1 MEIPQLID
9 KIKSSRKYEG
19 QITHIED
26 VPTREAGYKDI
37 ELNPLIRY
45 ALRENGIEQL
55 YIHQADAVEIARE
68 KKNIVLSTSTA
79 SGKSMCYMLP
89 VFERLLEEPHATALY
104 ISPLNALVNDQLE
117 TFRKLSQTMGL
128 NVNIDRFVGSMSKAE
143 KDAVKYGNT
152 KIIFTNP
159 EMLHLSFLQWKHQWK
174 HFLSNLNFIIL
185 DESHSYTGVMGSHMA
200 NLLRRLNRVCEHYGS
215 NPQYIC
221 CTATIGNPVEHSS
234 SLTGKDV
241 TLIDNDS
248 SGQSAQKFVFWNPP
262 LYANSRKFTQRK
274 ASFGETVDLFTTF
287 VQNDLQTIVFA
298 RSRQKV
304 ERMYVQAKNTLA
316 SRGVDKKISPY
327 RGGYHGNEREAI
339 EKDLSQGNIDGVIS
353 TNALEL
359 GIDIGGLDACIMDG
373 FPGTIMSARQQAG
386 RAGRGRRESIVT
398 LVADSNAL
406 DQYYMR
412 NPEDFFR
419 RKCEEAVIN
428 VSNRY
433 IQAVHLLCAAK
444 ELPLRTEDS
453 EHFGFEFETIVKVLE
468 EEGLLEGLN
477 EKRSLDP
484 NPHMK
489 VSIRSIDN
497 DNYTIIEKT
506 SRKPLEKDIEKLR
519 AYREAFEGA
528 VYINK
533 GTPYCVTKQ
542 NHEKK
547 EIHVEVA
554 RDGYYTKSLV
564 SSDIVIKEVV
574 ETKALPTFPD
584 VKVGFGDVDV
594 TQQVTGYKKFQQR
607 TDTELGQLS
616 LDMPEFRL
624 ETEALWLEL
633 PYLFTEMVNEHERDF
648 AGGIHAIEH
657 AMIAMYPLHLLAD
670 RNDVGGV
677 STPEHD
683 DLSGNS
689 GIFVYDGHPG
699 GVGYAES
706 GYGKIV
712 EMLELTL
719 QIDPFDS
726 GCLYI
731 VDTSTGNLDIVV
743 HKGLSSEYVAKV
755 SHYGANSLL
764 TKMVMIG
771 KPVYKN
777 HSEICAMTATESA
790 NEKLN
795 VTALVPV
802 KRGDEVIALLK
813 LMSHNQNEVSTDSQN
828 SLENIASQIGGFIN
842 RTIFEIELKNN
853 NNDLLGIFESLEDFL
868 FIVDLEGCII
878 NYNSAVPT
886 RLGYSKEEL
895 LGTNI
900 ISIIPYKLYLKAAKT
915 FFDIIEGMF
924 SYFTF
929 PLIAKDKSLISVAIR
944 FTRSKWK
951 GQDVMIGISHDVT
964 NGKSDQ

>member
-248 SGQSAQKFVFWNPP
+248 SGQGAQKFVFWNPP

-386 RAGRGRRESIVT
+386 RAGRGSRESIVT

-468 EEGLLEGLN
+468 EEGLLEGLS

-712 EMLELTL
+712 EMLEVTL
-719 QIDPFDS
+719 KSIESCPCTEGCPSCIQSPKCGNNNSPLDKDAAIMMLRKMLGKTAYIPQKKMSPARHKKIDSKPDASSNTLRKDRPFDHTAALNRARRKLRQRDRKS
-726 GCLYI
+726 ASEWIQEGIKAGREQNDQELAYECFEAALQLQPSNATALMNKGITCLRFGQNQMALSCFNKLIGMGYAK
-731 VDTSTGNLDIVV
+731 SVV
-743 HKGLSSEYVAKV
+743 WKHKG
-755 SHYGANSLL
+755 
-764 TKMVMIG
+764 
-771 KPVYKN
+771 
-777 HSEICAMTATESA
+777 
-790 NEKLN
+790 
-795 VTALVPV
+795 
-802 KRGDEVIALLK
+802 IALHRLGDYIGAVEMFDEALK
-813 LMSHNQNEVSTDSQN
+813 EKPDDSKVK
-828 SLENIASQIGGFIN
+828 
-842 RTIFEIELKNN
+842 ELKEKT
-853 NNDLLGIFESLEDFL
+853 I
-868 FIVDLEGCII
+868 
-878 NYNSAVPT
+878 
-886 RLGYSKEEL
+886 SKM
-895 LGTNI
+895 
-900 ISIIPYKLYLKAAKT
+900 K
-915 FFDIIEGMF
+915 
-924 SYFTF
+924 
-929 PLIAKDKSLISVAIR
+929 
-944 FTRSKWK
+944 
-951 GQDVMIGISHDVT
+951 
-964 NGKSDQ
+964 

>member
-26 VPTREAGYKDI
+26 VPTRDAGYKDI

-248 SGQSAQKFVFWNPP
+248 SGQGAQKFVFWNPP

-712 EMLELTL
+712 EMLEVTL
-719 QIDPFDS
+719 KSIESCPCTEGCPSCIQSPKCGNNNSPLDKDAAIMMLRKMLGKTAYIPQKKMSPARHKNIDSKPDASSNTLRKDRPFDHTAALNRARRKLRQRDRKS
-726 GCLYI
+726 ASEWIQEGIKAGREQNDQELAYECFEAALQLQPSNATALMNKGITCLRFGQNQMALSCFNKLIGMGYAK
-731 VDTSTGNLDIVV
+731 SVV
-743 HKGLSSEYVAKV
+743 WKHKG
-755 SHYGANSLL
+755 
-764 TKMVMIG
+764 
-771 KPVYKN
+771 
-777 HSEICAMTATESA
+777 
-790 NEKLN
+790 
-795 VTALVPV
+795 
-802 KRGDEVIALLK
+802 IALHRLGDYIGAVEMFDEALK
-813 LMSHNQNEVSTDSQN
+813 EKPDDSKVK
-828 SLENIASQIGGFIN
+828 
-842 RTIFEIELKNN
+842 ELKEKT
-853 NNDLLGIFESLEDFL
+853 I
-868 FIVDLEGCII
+868 
-878 NYNSAVPT
+878 
-886 RLGYSKEEL
+886 SKM
-895 LGTNI
+895 
-900 ISIIPYKLYLKAAKT
+900 K
-915 FFDIIEGMF
+915 
-924 SYFTF
+924 
-929 PLIAKDKSLISVAIR
+929 
-944 FTRSKWK
+944 
-951 GQDVMIGISHDVT
+951 
-964 NGKSDQ
+964 